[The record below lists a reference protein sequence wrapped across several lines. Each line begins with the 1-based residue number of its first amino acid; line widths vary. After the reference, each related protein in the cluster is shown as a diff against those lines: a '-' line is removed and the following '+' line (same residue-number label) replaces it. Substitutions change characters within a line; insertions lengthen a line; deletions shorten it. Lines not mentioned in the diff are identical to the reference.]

1 MAKEYTMER
10 ATLVNHY
17 SVEMFRMTNL
27 DVIRTDIIKGNE
39 FILTAQ
45 DVLEN
50 VGHVDGRLVRDEEGK
65 VGVGQ
70 IHHSHIK
77 LVYNQN

>member
-1 MAKEYTMER
+1 MAKKYLMER

-17 SVEMFRMTNL
+17 SVEVFRMTNL
-27 DVIRTDIIKGNE
+27 DVIRTDIIKGSE

-50 VGHVDGRLVRDEEGK
+50 VGHIDGRLVRDEQGK
-65 VGVGQ
+65 TGVDK
-70 IHHSHIK
+70 IHHSQIE
-77 LVYNQN
+77 LVYNKN